1 MLKLG
6 NHQIIDRMCTQFNQ
20 YLANGDFESLLLY
33 WDRTQLK
40 IGKDMIE
47 TFFSADCND
56 GSRCYSV
63 EEK

>member
-1 MLKLG
+1 MNKSLTV
-6 NHQIIDRMCTQFNQ
+6 CV
-20 YLANGDFESLLLY
+20 ANEDFESLLLY

-40 IGKDMIE
+40 RDNKMLE
-47 TFFSADCND
+47 TVFSADCND

>member
-1 MLKLG
+1 
-6 NHQIIDRMCTQFNQ
+6 MCKQF

-33 WDRTQLK
+33 WDRTQLE
-40 IGKDMIE
+40 IGNKMIE
-47 TFFSADCND
+47 TVFSADCND

>member
-1 MLKLG
+1 MVCYSKIRNQHL
-6 NHQIIDRMCTQFNQ
+6 IDLINER
-20 YLANGDFESLLLY
+20 DFESLLLY